1 MPLSLTSRVQASADQ
16 VSCALDGDA
25 AVLHLGSGLYFGL
38 DPVGAR
44 VWELVQE
51 PIVVSA
57 VVDALEQEFEA
68 TRGQLEADVG
78 AFLESLRSHG
88 LLEVAG

>member
-1 MPLSLTSRVQASADQ
+1 VPLSLTSRVRASPDQ

-51 PIVVSA
+51 PIA
-57 VVDALEQEFEA
+57 VTAVIDALEQEFEA
-68 TRGQLEADVG
+68 TRGQLEADVA
-78 AFLESLRSHG
+78 AFLESLTSHG